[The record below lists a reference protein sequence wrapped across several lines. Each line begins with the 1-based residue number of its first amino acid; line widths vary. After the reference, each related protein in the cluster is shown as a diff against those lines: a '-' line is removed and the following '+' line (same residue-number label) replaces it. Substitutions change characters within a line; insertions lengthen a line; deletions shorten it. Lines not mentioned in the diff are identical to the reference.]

1 VGDFP
6 IWNNFPIWNQFGIQF
21 GTSNHLNLDN
31 LERKTGGVYSKN
43 ATKLVMDY
51 IYSGFYIFCKMTL
64 KIAFSIV
71 DY

>member
-31 LERKTGGVYSKN
+31 LERKTGGGY
-43 ATKLVMDY
+43 TP
-51 IYSGFYIFCKMTL
+51 KMQPN
-64 KIAFSIV
+64 
-71 DY
+71 

>member
-21 GTSNHLNLDN
+21 EPVTTLIWTIWN
-31 LERKTGGVYSKN
+31 EKQGGIFKN